1 MPGAHHQEHQ
11 QSHWQCKAQQQQQ
24 WKADT
29 KRPGLV
35 VATWGIALRA
45 QVLGPVQAYRFSSIR
60 HGHFH
65 VE

>member
-11 QSHWQCKAQQQQQ
+11 QSHWQCKAQQQQ
-24 WKADT
+24 ADT